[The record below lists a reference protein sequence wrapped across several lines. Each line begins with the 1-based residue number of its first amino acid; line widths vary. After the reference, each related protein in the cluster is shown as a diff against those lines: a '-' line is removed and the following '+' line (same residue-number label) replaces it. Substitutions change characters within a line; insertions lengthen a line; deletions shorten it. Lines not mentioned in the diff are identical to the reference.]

1 MGIKGRVVAF
11 EAYLDA
17 VPTPKKKGK
26 ASTQKPLLRPSAFQP
41 VHKDFAFVVDEKTA
55 ADSIIRAAKG
65 ADKKLITDVRLFDVY
80 RGEGIE
86 PGKKSLAIAVTLQPI
101 DATLTDE
108 QLETVAEKIIANVGK
123 SGGVLRG

>member
-26 ASTQKPLLRPSAFQP
+26 ASTQKFPLRPSAFQP
-41 VHKDFAFVVDEKTA
+41 VHKDFAFARRRKRA

-86 PGKKSLAIAVTLQPI
+86 PGKRACHYGLPCSQSMQRLPMNSQ
-101 DATLTDE
+101 
-108 QLETVAEKIIANVGK
+108 ETVLKKSSLTLANPAVFWG
-123 SGGVLRG
+123 

>member
-17 VPTPKKKGK
+17 VPTPKKREKQARK
-26 ASTQKPLLRPSAFQP
+26 SPFTTQRVQP

-65 ADKKLITDVRLFDVY
+65 ADKRLITDVRLFDVY
-80 RGEGIE
+80 CGEGIE